1 MSKQKLATVMIVVGV
16 LLGFAATAS
25 AQLRNPTA
33 QEIAHARTTGPCQD
47 PLVSI
52 ALTYKR
58 LGNYMTGS
66 STSYINGVGNFGECQ
81 SSLYNGGSWS
91 SFAELYR
98 GVETAFNNMSGN
110 VSIRMS
116 NLGNGTAR
124 ITFDAGSGFVDNMTV
139 RLIGHDGGSLIG
151 HDGGSV
157 IAAGGGNFRVQ
168 SVGNEKRINLGK
180 SVLIIR
186 KR

>member
-1 MSKQKLATVMIVVGV
+1 MSKQKLATVLIVVGI
-16 LLGFAATAS
+16 FIIFTAPAS
-25 AQLRNPTA
+25 AQMRNPTA
-33 QEIAHARTTGPCQD
+33 QEIAHAKSTGPCSD
-47 PLVSI
+47 PQITI

-66 STSYINGVGNFGECQ
+66 STSYINGVGNLGECQ

-98 GVETAFNNMSGN
+98 GVETAFNNMNGN
-110 VSIRMS
+110 VSIKMS

-124 ITFDAGSGFVDNMTV
+124 ITVDAGPGFVDNMTV

-157 IAAGGGNFRVQ
+157 IAAGGGNFHVQ
-168 SVGNEKRINLGK
+168 STGTEKRINLGK

-186 KR
+186 KK

>member
-1 MSKQKLATVMIVVGV
+1 MSKQNLTTVVIVVG
-16 LLGFAATAS
+16 LLLIFAVTATA
-25 AQLRNPTA
+25 QMRNPTA
-33 QEIAHARTTGPCQD
+33 QEIAHARSTGPCSD
-47 PLVSI
+47 PQISI

-98 GVETAFNNMSGN
+98 GVETALNNMSGN
-110 VSIRMS
+110 VSIKMS

-124 ITFDAGSGFVDNMTV
+124 ITVDAGSGFVDNMTV
-139 RLIGHDGGSLIG
+139 KLIGHDGGSLIG

-157 IAAGGGNFRVQ
+157 IAAGGGNFHVQ
-168 SVGNEKRINLGK
+168 STGTEKRINLGK

-186 KR
+186 KK